1 MRPEDQIPLWA
12 AVVLAAAATVFAAV
26 RVRRDRPSM
35 RWPGHLAALGALAAL
50 VVLLIGRARAAEQLP
65 VATVFDSLVLLAT
78 TLLVLLFGL
87 SISMRGPALG
97 LFLFPLSLVVLIL
110 AALLPSGAL
119 SLRPEVPYAA
129 TLVHVGLTLA
139 GVAALALAALCSLMY
154 LVQQR
159 RLRRASVGPLSRQ
172 IPNLERLER
181 MNRRAVGVGFPLLTI
196 GLALGLVLVWRRGE
210 QLGLSAADPKVISS
224 LLVWAL
230 LALLVGLG
238 LKPRFRGG
246 PVALLTILAFVLMV
260 LVIVAT
266 RLLWTTA
273 HEFV

>member
-26 RVRRDRPSM
+26 RIRRDRPSV
-35 RWPGHLAALGALAAL
+35 RWAGHLAALGALLAV
-50 VVLLIGRARAAEQLP
+50 VVLLVGRARTAGQLP
-65 VATVFDSLVLLAT
+65 MATVFDSLILLAA
-78 TLLVLLFGL
+78 TLIVLLFGL
-87 SISMRGPALG
+87 SVSMRGPALA

-110 AALLPSGAL
+110 AALLPAEAL
-119 SLRPEVPYAA
+119 SLRPEVPYAV

-139 GVAALALAALCSLMY
+139 GVAALAFAGLCGLMY

-159 RLRRASVGPLSRQ
+159 RLRRASVDALSRQ
-172 IPNLERLER
+172 IPDLERLER

-210 QLGLSAADPKVISS
+210 LLGLSPADPKVISS
-224 LLVWAL
+224 LVVWAL

-246 PVALLTILAFVLMV
+246 PIAMLTIVAFVLMV

-266 RLLWTTA
+266 RLLWSTA